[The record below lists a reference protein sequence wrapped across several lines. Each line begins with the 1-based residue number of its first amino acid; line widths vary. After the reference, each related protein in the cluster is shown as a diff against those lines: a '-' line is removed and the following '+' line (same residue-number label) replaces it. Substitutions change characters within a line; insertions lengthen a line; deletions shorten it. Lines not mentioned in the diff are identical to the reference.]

1 MFITILMV
9 LYVLLTFFIGWFF
22 LSHTHRPFLV
32 FHPEENANLAGIVK
46 FSGWSLIVI
55 GVIAAVA
62 TIMQNDV
69 FISMTL
75 LVGVL
80 DVLAIQLMLVHF
92 FPKIK

>member
-1 MFITILMV
+1 MI
-9 LYVLLTFFIGWFF
+9 LYVLLTFFLGWFF
-22 LSHTHRPFLV
+22 LTHTNRPFLV
-32 FHPEENANLAGIVK
+32 FHPEENRNLAGIVK
-46 FSGWSLIVI
+46 FAGWSLFVVGI
-55 GVIAAVA
+55 IAAVA

-80 DVLAIQLMLVHF
+80 DILAIQLMLVHF